1 MNMQSRKQYLQA
13 VQKDYLKA
21 TKSEKQKLL
30 NEAEHRTG
38 LTRNYLVQRLAA
50 KTRWEPI
57 VERAPRPSEYGSDLL
72 EPLVRLWDI
81 FDEPCGQ
88 RLVINIKD
96 ELERLRLFEEIFI
109 SDKQTGQLKKMSA
122 RTIDRLLEHEKS
134 VRLIAE
140 KYEAK
145 NMPLLYQKIPTKLAD
160 GWNRDI
166 LGQIQVDGVEHCGQG
181 TQGEYLVTISTTDI
195 SSHWWEGEAVL
206 GKGQIRTLEALK
218 SIRERYPV
226 KWMEIHPD
234 NGTSFINYFVY
245 DYTKETNLEFS
256 RSRPYKK
263 NDNCFIEQKNSKNV
277 RQVVGHVRYDTRRE
291 QLILNDIYQNELRL
305 YKNFFQTV
313 MRLETK
319 ERNKGHIYRKYQEAQ
334 TPYQYLMNNPNTPKE
349 VKQKLK
355 TKYES
360 LNPADLK
367 RKIQVKLKLLSEIY
381 QAKQNPTLAKNEDTK
396 VRFSFGRTT
405 EFGLGSL
412 VT

>member
-1 MNMQSRKQYLQA
+1 MDMQSRKQYLQA

-21 TKSEKQKLL
+21 DKTAKQKLL
-30 NEAEHRTG
+30 DEAEHRTS
-38 LTRNYLVQRLAA
+38 LARNYLIQRLSA
-50 KTRWEPI
+50 KTRWNPI
-57 VERAPRPSEYGSDLL
+57 INRRPRASEYGADLL

-88 RLVINIKD
+88 RFVTNIHD
-96 ELERLRLFEEIFI
+96 ELERLRDFGEVFATDDQAE
-109 SDKQTGQLKKMSA
+109 QLKKMSA
-122 RTIDRLLEHEKS
+122 RTIDRLLDHEKS

-140 KYEAK
+140 KYEHK
-145 NMPLLYQKIPTKLAD
+145 NMPLLYQKIPTKLSD
-160 GWNRDI
+160 EWDRNI
-166 LGQIQVDGVEHCGQG
+166 LGQIQADGVEHCGQSA
-181 TQGEYLVTISTTDI
+181 QGEYLVSITTTDI
-195 SSHWWEGEAVL
+195 SSHWWEAEAVM
-206 GKGQIRTLEALK
+206 GKGQTRTLGAIKLT
-218 SIRERYPV
+218 RERSPIEW
-226 KWMEIHPD
+226 KELHPD

-245 DYTKETNLEFS
+245 DYAKETNLDFS

-277 RQVVGHVRYDTRRE
+277 RQVFGHVRYDTKRE
-291 QLILNDIYQNELRL
+291 QLILNDLYRNELRL

-319 ERNKGHIYRKYQEAQ
+319 ERNKGHIYRKYQEAK
-334 TPYQYLMNNPNTPKE
+334 TPYRYLMDNPNTPEE

-355 TKYES
+355 AEYEL

-367 RKIQVKLKLLSEIY
+367 RKIQIKLKLLTEIY
-381 QAKQNPTLAKNEDTK
+381 QAKHSPTFAQNRDAK

-412 VT
+412 VA